1 VGVEGQQAAIP
12 CHSAD
17 VAVSCFGRKLREKIS
32 GGYRE
37 VEMNYDSDDKTEE
50 KSELNNKGD
59 KKKEEQPE
67 VQSNLHK
74 SVQDL
79 VRLIFDMRM
88 MNSQMK

>member
-1 VGVEGQQAAIP
+1 MGVEGQQAAIP
-12 CHSAD
+12 CHSVD

-50 KSELNNKGD
+50 KSELNNKGE